1 MVYNYTFTYNKEE
14 YMNDYKQIKAGD
26 VVEYG
31 DNNFAQVKRIRI
43 SNSPF
48 VNGDIFIESFSEE
61 DSVTVE
67 RPTLSMSTMGTIAVK
82 MANESNIEF
91 ILNNGMYKT
100 VKQIK
105 AAYRKDEHGDL
116 EKFYDKNSY
125 LLYKKLGG

>member
-1 MVYNYTFTYNKEE
+1 
-14 YMNDYKQIKAGD
+14 MNDYKQIKAGD